1 MAPSRAFA
9 ITSRLALATS
19 ILMFGL
25 IVIGSVVRTTGSG
38 LACPDWPLCQ
48 GRIIPPFQ
56 FNVLIEWFHRCVA
69 LLVSLLLFVTVGWI
83 GTQRAVRARLGG
95 LAALA
100 VILLLVQVLLGA
112 LTVWKLLA
120 PQVVSAHLATALAL
134 FTTMLTTALS
144 ARVHAEDDAEPVRS
158 AAGAAPAPARVE
170 GGSLTP
176 LFAVAAALTFVQA
189 LLGGIVSTNGAGLAC
204 PDWPTCNGVFF
215 PPLQGAVALQMLHRF
230 GAYTL
235 LAVMLGVLVRTR
247 RVADPTFRS
256 GGGLLFGLTLVQALF
271 GVLNVRLGIPV
282 WLTALHL
289 GMATAILALG
299 VTLTF
304 LSATPSFVP
313 GRARGPGA
321 GAPGAP
327 VAA

>member
-1 MAPSRAFA
+1 MAPTRAFA

-56 FNVLIEWFHRCVA
+56 FNVLIEWFHRCIA
-69 LLVSLLLFVTVGWI
+69 LLVSLLLFATVGWI
-83 GTQRAVRARLGG
+83 VAQRAVRARLGG

-100 VILLLVQVLLGA
+100 VLLLFVQVLLGA

-134 FTTMLTTALS
+134 FTTMLTTALVAR
-144 ARVHAEDDAEPVRS
+144 ARVEDVTE
-158 AAGAAPAPARVE
+158 GAAPATPPARLD

-176 LFAVAAALTFVQA
+176 LFATAAALTFVQA

-215 PPLQGAVALQMLHRF
+215 PPLQGGVALQMLHRF

-235 LAVMLGVLVRTR
+235 LAVMLAVLVRTR
-247 RVADPTFRS
+247 RVADPAFRS

-271 GVLNVRLGIPV
+271 GILNVRLGIPV
-282 WLTALHL
+282 WLSALHL

-304 LSATPSFVP
+304 LSATPAFVG
-313 GRARGPGA
+313 GRTTRPGA
-321 GAPGAP
+321 APGAP
-327 VAA
+327 AAA